1 MKELREL
8 KAGDFL
14 MSFNSNVTMLVITFP
29 FFFLYIFYFFISL
42 NYVYRNLKHKT
53 RKIMINWIDY
63 LFILFLIIVFC
74 FIYLVYLS
82 VGNQKYFWFGDE
94 KGPQGEKRAFIKNN
108 GYGIACYIVLVMLM
122 FFINNILILDVCKCI
137 NAMFI
142 IKTILKIKFESI
154 AEISKKFREAN
165 IMSTISAKNYFI
177 QMGCVMIINIAFG
190 FRYVYTFF
198 ENDFKLN
205 ALLWVLWIFK
215 IIMLLSI
222 ILLYLNAFLV
232 RYYKKKLLENTFYS
246 NNLILLKI
254 YNVNISKIVYI
265 TDYLNFKCVIDF
277 IANIPL
283 ILFFTIGRLDRVPA
297 ALSFFSLL
305 LYTILS
311 GAMYLYVDGSLKNAH
326 ITKLV
331 KKAFFLKKFNFN
343 FGERERAKL
352 FEEFDFEYSE
362 DESRIFQE
370 LNMTI
375 LENDKVE
382 EEQPN
387 INLID
392 IKEDRESRK
401 TKKRTTFKEQFGDN
415 LEINSCCNYFI
426 IYKLLYQYFYSNG
439 KIYLENQ
446 QKMEDEAA
454 PFKMFLGGGKDNM
467 GSSLSLNFRTSTH
480 KDILDNIQRI
490 SRISKL
496 TERKISS
503 SFKIG
508 FNTLFLSLEE
518 KEYRE
523 EFKKKYNLTD
533 CSSIEFTIESLFN
546 DILFELFP
554 FYQINIK
561 DLLTSIDPSAN
572 KKLFQDFLK
581 ADNNE
586 DKAAFLSSS
595 NGFYTYDS
603 FLFFESYDSKS
614 FSFDQL
620 KTFLKS
626 YHDYLLDVIKNVSY
640 TFIPLIIG
648 VYNIEVLG
656 MNRLVILYRHPLSFA
671 PCVKFNHWINFVV
684 TEAPEKIKVSANNTD
699 IIDINEI
706 EIKNN
711 IKLPS
716 DEYEEVKKILKND
729 NDFIVNKM
737 NFGTFPIG
745 NLFVGNEITSTN
757 SFINESSDNNNITNE
772 NKTFNSILKDTTLF
786 DTSVN
791 GVKKQ
796 KKDGGSEIVS
806 LFERDYYMANNDN
819 VYTIKI
825 YFTNFFRKTC
835 DLNQKETK
843 EQFKLQSKDYCDYVQ
858 NQLLAYLH
866 KSDKLFGSS
875 ILSDSNIVGSNRNT
889 VKEDNN

>member
-1 MKELREL
+1 MNVLREL
-8 KAGDFL
+8 KAGDLL

-29 FFFLYIFYFFISL
+29 FFFLYLFYFLISL
-42 NYVYRNLKHKT
+42 NYVYKNLINKT

-63 LFILFLIIVFC
+63 LLILFFIITFC
-74 FIYLVYLS
+74 FIYIIYLS
-82 VGNQKYFWFGDE
+82 VGNEKYFWLDDQTSSTGA
-94 KGPQGEKRAFIKNN
+94 KRTFILDN

-142 IKTILKIKFESI
+142 IKKVLKIKSENLG
-154 AEISKKFREAN
+154 EISKLFRDAN
-165 IMSTISAKNYFI
+165 IMSTIGAKNYFI
-177 QMGCVMIINIAFG
+177 QMGCVLVVNIAFG
-190 FRYVYTFF
+190 FRYIYTFF
-198 ENDFKLN
+198 EEKFSLK
-205 ALLWVLWIFK
+205 ALLVVLFVFK
-215 IIMLLSI
+215 IIMLVSI

-232 RYYKKKLLENTFYS
+232 RYYKKKLLESTFHS
-246 NNLILLKI
+246 HNLILLKV

-283 ILFFTIGRLDRVPA
+283 ILFFTIGRLDRFPA
-297 ALSFFSLL
+297 ALSFFCLL
-305 LYTILS
+305 LYAIFS
-311 GAMYLYVDGSLKNAH
+311 GAMYLYVDGSLKNSH

-352 FEEFDFEYSE
+352 FEEFDFDYSE

-375 LENDKVE
+375 LEQDKPE
-382 EEQPN
+382 EEQPK
-387 INLID
+387 ID
-392 IKEDRESRK
+392 LVNIKEERESRK
-401 TKKRTTFKEQFGDN
+401 TRRTTFKELFGDN
-415 LEINSCCNYFI
+415 FEINSCCNYFI
-426 IYKLLYQYFYSNG
+426 IYKLLYQYFYSNRN
-439 KIYLENQ
+439 IYLENQ
-446 QKMEDEAA
+446 RKMEDEAA

-467 GSSLSLNFRTSTH
+467 GSSFNLNFRTSTH

-496 TERKISS
+496 AERKISS

-518 KEYRE
+518 KEYRD
-523 EFKKKYNLTD
+523 EFKKKYNLAD
-533 CSSIEFTIESLFN
+533 CSTIEFTIESLFN

-581 ADNNE
+581 DNSG
-586 DKAAFLSSS
+586 DQAAFLSSS

-620 KTFLKS
+620 KSFLKH

-648 VYNIEVLG
+648 VYNVEVLG
-656 MNRLVILYRHPLSFA
+656 LNRLVILYRHPLSFA
-671 PCVKFNHWINFVV
+671 PCAKFNHWINFAV

-711 IKLPS
+711 IKLHS
-716 DEYEEVKKILKND
+716 DEYEEVKKILQND
-729 NDFIVNKM
+729 LDFIVNKM
-737 NFGTFPIG
+737 NFGTYPIG
-745 NLFVGNEITSTN
+745 NLFVGNEITNTN

-772 NKTFNSILKDTTLF
+772 NKTFNSILKDTFLF
-786 DTSVN
+786 DTSMG

-796 KKDGGSEIVS
+796 KKDGGSEIIS
-806 LFERDYYMANNDN
+806 LFEKEYYMANNDN
-819 VYTIKI
+819 VFTIKI

-835 DLNQKETK
+835 ELNEKEPN
-843 EQFKLQSKDYCDYVQ
+843 EKLKLKSKDYCDYVQ
-858 NQLLAYLH
+858 NLLLGYLH
-866 KSDKLFGSS
+866 KNDKLFGSS
-875 ILSDSNIVGSNRNT
+875 ILSDSNIISSNRNT
-889 VKEDNN
+889 VKEENN